1 MEVLPDIPR
10 AITGLAEWLACM
22 VYILVLPRRW
32 GPLGTGATLAV
43 GLGGLVAMQLFAGTL
58 PLHLWTLGMALAV
71 AGMVVLIAAATNVGP
86 RDVGYVAARA
96 FVLAE
101 LVASLEWQIHAFYF
115 HPEPGVTGPVPTVVL
130 LVLYAAAFGAAH
142 LLERRHFDGR
152 APDVGPR
159 MLAIAVAMALT
170 TFALS
175 NLSFITPNTP
185 FSGRISN
192 EVFYIRTLVDLTG
205 YIALYAQHEQLRKQR
220 ADLELAAM
228 DAILRTQHDQYIAAK
243 RDIELVS
250 RASHDLKHHLVVIRS
265 EMDPEKRGQQLDALE
280 ESLDQFGAAFDTGN
294 PVLDTVLTSKARY
307 CRSRGINFTC
317 VADGSALGFVDVMDL
332 ASILGNALDNA
343 IESVSRLSDPECR
356 IIRVAVFNQA
366 GFVVFKFENYF
377 DGELRYEEGV
387 IATRKVGGTHGLGLK
402 SIQQAAGKYDGQAT
416 VTHRENWFTL
426 TVLLPT
432 AWPVS

>member
-1 MEVLPDIPR
+1 MTEVLPNIPR
-10 AITGLAEWLACM
+10 EITGLAEWLACV

-32 GPLGTGATLAV
+32 GVVGTAATCVV
-43 GLGGLVAMQLFAGTL
+43 GLVVLVSVQLFAGRL
-58 PLHLWTLGMALAV
+58 PLQLWTVGMLLAV
-71 AGMVVLIAAATNVGP
+71 AAMCAFIAVTTTVGP

-115 HPEPGVTGPVPTVVL
+115 HPEPGVTGLVPTIVL
-130 LVLYAAAFGAAH
+130 LILYAVAFGAAH
-142 LLERRHFDGR
+142 ILERRHFDGT
-152 APDVGPR
+152 APAVGPR
-159 MLAIAVAMALT
+159 MLAIAVAMAVT

-185 FSGRISN
+185 FSGAISI
-192 EVFYIRTLVDLTG
+192 EVFYIRTLVDLAG

-228 DAILRTQHDQYIAAK
+228 DGILRTQHDQYLAAK
-243 RDIELVS
+243 RDIDMVS
-250 RASHDLKHHLVVIRS
+250 RAAHDLKHQLEVIRA
-265 EMDPEKRGQQLDALE
+265 EVDPERRGRHLDTLGDTLNE
-280 ESLDQFGAAFDTGN
+280 FGAAFDTGN

-317 VADGSALGFVDVMDL
+317 VADGTALGFVEVMDL

-343 IESVSRLSDPECR
+343 IESVSRLEDPEHR

-366 GFVVFKFENYF
+366 RFVVCKFENYF
-377 DGELRYEEGV
+377 DGQLQYLEGEL
-387 IATRKVGGTHGLGLK
+387 ATRKVGGTHGLGLK
-402 SIQQAAGKYDGQAT
+402 SIRFAAEKYGGQAI
-416 VTHRENWFTL
+416 VAAQDNWFTC
-426 TVLLPT
+426 TVLLPL
-432 AWPVS
+432 S

>member
-1 MEVLPDIPR
+1 MTEVLPNIPR
-10 AITGLAEWLACM
+10 EITGLAEWLACM

-32 GPLGTGATLAV
+32 GVVGTAATLAV
-43 GLGGLVAMQLFAGTL
+43 GLAALVGIQLFAGTL
-58 PLHLWTLGMALAV
+58 PLHLWTVGMALAV
-71 AGMVVLIAAATNVGP
+71 AGMVGLMAAATTVGL

-115 HPEPGVTGPVPTVVL
+115 HPEPGVEGLIPTIVL
-130 LVLYAAAFGAAH
+130 VVLYAAAFGAAH
-142 LLERRHFDGR
+142 VLERRHFDGT
-152 APDVGPR
+152 APAVGPR
-159 MLAIAVAMALT
+159 MLSIAVAMAVT

-175 NLSFITPNTP
+175 NLSFVTPNTP
-185 FSGRISN
+185 FSGEISI
-192 EVFYIRTLVDLTG
+192 EVFYIRTLVDLAG

-228 DAILRTQHDQYIAAK
+228 DAILRTQHDQYLAAK

-250 RASHDLKHHLVVIRS
+250 RASHDLKHHLAVIRV
-265 EMDPEKRGQQLDALE
+265 ELDPEKRGRQLDALE

-317 VADGSALGFVDVMDL
+317 VADGTALGFVDVMDL

-343 IESVSRLSDPECR
+343 IESVQRLEDPEHR
-356 IIRVAVFNQA
+356 IIRVAVHNQA
-366 GFVVFKFENYF
+366 RFVVCRFENYF
-377 DGELRYEEGV
+377 DGELRYEEGEL
-387 IATRKVGGTHGLGLK
+387 ATRKVGGTHGLGLK
-402 SIQQAAGKYDGQAT
+402 SIRHAAEKYGGQAT
-416 VTHRENWFTL
+416 VTARDNWFTL
-426 TVLLPT
+426 TVLLPL
-432 AWPVS
+432 S

>member
-1 MEVLPDIPR
+1 MTEVLPNIPR
-10 AITGLAEWLACM
+10 EITGLAEWLACV

-32 GPLGTGATLAV
+32 GVVGTAATCVV
-43 GLGGLVAMQLFAGTL
+43 GLVVLVSVQLFAGKL
-58 PLHLWTLGMALAV
+58 PLQLWTVGMLLAV
-71 AGMVVLIAAATNVGP
+71 AAMCAFIAVTTTVGP

-115 HPEPGVTGPVPTVVL
+115 HPEPGVTGLVPTIVL
-130 LVLYAAAFGAAH
+130 LILYAVAFGAAH
-142 LLERRHFDGR
+142 ILERRHFDGT
-152 APDVGPR
+152 APAVGPR
-159 MLAIAVAMALT
+159 MLAIAVAMAVT

-185 FSGRISN
+185 FSGAISI
-192 EVFYIRTLVDLTG
+192 EVFYIRTLVDLAG

-228 DAILRTQHDQYIAAK
+228 DGILRTQHDQYLAAK
-243 RDIELVS
+243 RDIDMVS
-250 RASHDLKHHLVVIRS
+250 RAAHDLKHQLEVIRA
-265 EMDPEKRGQQLDALE
+265 EVDPEQRGRHLDTLGDTLNE
-280 ESLDQFGAAFDTGN
+280 FGAAFDTGN

-317 VADGSALGFVDVMDL
+317 VADGTALGFVEVMDL

-343 IESVSRLSDPECR
+343 IESVSRLGEEEHR

-366 GFVVFKFENYF
+366 RFVVMKFENYF
-377 DGELRYEEGV
+377 DGQLQYLEGEL
-387 IATRKVGGTHGLGLK
+387 ATRKVGGTHGLGLK
-402 SIQQAAGKYDGQAT
+402 SIRFAAEKYGGQAI
-416 VTHRENWFTL
+416 VAAQDNWFTC
-426 TVLLPT
+426 TVLLPL
-432 AWPVS
+432 S